1 MKIIADCQ
9 EPVTK
14 ETVINCF
21 KKAGINPGIEQDV
34 ISDSNNPFKDFQEN
48 LNQLK
53 SANPSMVREDVT
65 AESIVSLD
73 DDVIATAEIDE
84 SDIIEELCFSQ
95 QTEVGKENN
104 DDDKNLIEELFDQSR
119 EKPSRSKVESALDVL
134 KEPTQCSD
142 KEMKCKTS
150 SSNRKAVLL

>member
-1 MKIIADCQ
+1 
-9 EPVTK
+9 
-14 ETVINCF
+14 
-21 KKAGINPGIEQDV
+21 
-34 ISDSNNPFKDFQEN
+34 
-48 LNQLK
+48 
-53 SANPSMVREDVT
+53 MVREDVT

-95 QTEVGKENN
+95 QTEVGEENN
-104 DDDKNLIEELFDQSR
+104 DGDKNLIEELFDQSR